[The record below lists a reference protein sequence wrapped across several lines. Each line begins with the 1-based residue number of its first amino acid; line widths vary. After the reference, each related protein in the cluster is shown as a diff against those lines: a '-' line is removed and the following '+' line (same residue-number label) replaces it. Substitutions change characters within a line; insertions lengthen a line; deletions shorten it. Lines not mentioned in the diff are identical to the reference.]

1 MALNFSMYDIEYFFK
16 KNQRVLFFLIVF
28 LVLGLAVGVIITVT
42 SDSYLSLLVSADKN
56 FFDYVNGKVN
66 FSKQTMRLI
75 MSPLILNFIIFIL
88 NLNFYS
94 GLFSFLIISYQSS
107 LAFLSITAV
116 ISEYGFRGI
125 LMSLLMIMPINL
137 INLLIS
143 MLVTCICFSR
153 VYLTLKNKQRFY
165 GLSDRRFWIVIL
177 ILCLVNIV
185 FACGVNIFLTLILRS
200 RIFVIF

>member
-1 MALNFSMYDIEYFFK
+1 MYDIEYFFK

>member
-1 MALNFSMYDIEYFFK
+1 MELNFSMYDIEYFFK
-16 KNQRVLFFLIVF
+16 KNQRIIFFLIVF
-28 LVLGLAVGVIITVT
+28 LVLGLAVGIIITVT
-42 SDSYLSLLVSADKN
+42 SDSYLSLLVSGDKT
-56 FFDYVNGKVN
+56 FFDYVNGKAN

-75 MSPLILNFIIFIL
+75 MSLLILNFIIFIL

-125 LMSLLMIMPINL
+125 LISLLMILPINL

-143 MLVTCICFSR
+143 MLMTCICFSR
-153 VYLTLKNKQRFY
+153 VCLTIKNKQRFY
-165 GLSDRRFWIVIL
+165 GLSDRRFWLVIL
-177 ILCLVNIV
+177 ILCLVCVV